1 MSELLQLKLEE
12 WGENIK
18 KVKIFRGHN
27 NKEDFLTGGRTWQ
40 YFLKDNKEGR
50 YDLFK
55 LSGTGQVI
63 IPYPSLKTRPPFT
76 NIQFIEEFENK
87 FNNYF
92 KDSNNS
98 VKEKFFTKSKP
109 SFSMQEIIDANSL
122 DGFLD
127 IWDWVI
133 MNIEEL

>member
-1 MSELLQLKLEE
+1 MNRISAEHKDLQLKLEE

-18 KVKIFRGHN
+18 KVKVFRGHN

-63 IPYPSLKTRPPFT
+63 IPYPH
-76 NIQFIEEFENK
+76 
-87 FNNYF
+87 
-92 KDSNNS
+92 
-98 VKEKFFTKSKP
+98 
-109 SFSMQEIIDANSL
+109 
-122 DGFLD
+122 
-127 IWDWVI
+127 
-133 MNIEEL
+133 